1 MPPVRIAIFA
11 AVFGTFVSLFDA
23 FVRNDFNIAFTV
35 IATAITTTVWAFLVS
50 RRNAR
55 N

>member
-23 FVRNDFNIAFTV
+23 FVRNDFNIVFTV
-35 IATAITTTVWAFLVS
+35 VATAIATTVWAFLVS
-50 RRNAR
+50 RRNFR
-55 N
+55 S